1 MRLAS
6 HLRSEFAGAAAGSCR
21 PRFLVLKCHI
31 AIKKFLKNQLLLK
44 DNNNRISLTLTHT
57 LNKMYALRISEI
69 SFPDTFRSLFGTRAF
84 LLPFGP
90 NSLSLRHGPR
100 WQQLAL
106 SSRRSLHLP
115 SGKLFLYPDSLYYQ
129 LIIYIFALLIF
140 IYYSR
145 S

>member
-1 MRLAS
+1 MLGDKVFINTYRNILGNS
-6 HLRSEFAGAAAGSCR
+6 VSTSIQF
-21 PRFLVLKCHI
+21 
-31 AIKKFLKNQLLLK
+31 LLK
-44 DNNNRISLTLTHT
+44 DNNRISLTLTHT

-106 SSRRSLHLP
+106 SSRLSLHLP

-129 LIIYIFALLIF
+129 LTIYIFAIVSRHYHYLI
-140 IYYSR
+140 YNVSR
-145 S
+145 ETS